1 MPTPT
6 TLNAKLVNSNVIIV
20 QITALVFLVLA
31 TQLGTIVAQRLNVAA
46 LQAHSA
52 IFRSKL
58 TA

>member
-1 MPTPT
+1 MPILI
-6 TLNAKLVNSNVIIV
+6 TLNVKLVNSNAIIV
-20 QITALVFLVLA
+20 QITALVFLALA

-52 IFRSKL
+52 MFRSKL